1 MTYKCST
8 WFTLFYEKE
17 KSHHKKVCTE
27 CARNVSLDKFSKQIL
42 TFDGG
47 AKKTEYHRDFEY
59 LEKLYM
65 SWLLEFAIKWHLWY
79 DDSVPQW
86 PIYFLAKINI
96 TSNVIKR
103 TCYVFLIYILRTLI
117 RSSNQSL
124 CLLRLVLGYYWFIL
138 TSLPCSEYRN

>member
-65 SWLLEFAIKWHLWY
+65 SWLLEFAIKSHLWY
-79 DDSVPQW
+79 DDSVP
-86 PIYFLAKINI
+86 
-96 TSNVIKR
+96 
-103 TCYVFLIYILRTLI
+103 
-117 RSSNQSL
+117 
-124 CLLRLVLGYYWFIL
+124 
-138 TSLPCSEYRN
+138 

>member
-65 SWLLEFAIKWHLWY
+65 SWLLEFAIKSHLCY
-79 DDSVPQW
+79 DDSVP
-86 PIYFLAKINI
+86 
-96 TSNVIKR
+96 
-103 TCYVFLIYILRTLI
+103 
-117 RSSNQSL
+117 
-124 CLLRLVLGYYWFIL
+124 
-138 TSLPCSEYRN
+138 